1 MIFIS
6 VFPQKLLW
14 FWPPPVSASPFARP
28 VCAASRKSCKTPVRR
43 GARHYIRRFL
53 QAPSRRCCLQTISA
67 SGKTPVCQPNCYP
80 GLMPCLSAQ
89 SKRVPYKTLSHKKEL
104 PNPDN
109 SFFTARQKQQL
120 FSFIQAPNQN
130 QPVRPCAHRLFS
142 RCACQ
147 PYSTVGTAGQPAKA
161 SSATCASFGM
171 RILVKLVQPA
181 KAPRPIFSTLCG
193 STTSVSCLQSRK
205 AS

>member
-1 MIFIS
+1 MRKKTNAGEQGKPELVISDPLTIIDTRDLYFCLEYQDVEICGQEIELTAKKFDIFA
-6 VFPQKLLW
+6 LLILN
-14 FWPPPVSASPFARP
+14 PRHQTRKTGVTSATPVSPE
-28 VCAASRKSCKTPVRR
+28 
-43 GARHYIRRFL
+43 
-53 QAPSRRCCLQTISA
+53 ISFTSLWNA
-67 SGKTPVCQPNCYP
+67 
-80 GLMPCLSAQ
+80 AQ
-89 SKRVPYKTLSHKKEL
+89 SRQFLFYGSPKAAAI
-104 PNPDN
+104 
-109 SFFTARQKQQL
+109 FFYISSEPQPAR
-120 FSFIQAPNQN
+120 SPMRS
-130 QPVRPCAHRLFS
+130 PTFS